1 MRKESR
7 TKKTIHVE
15 DGILDLGWDTLCELG
30 SHCGSIYGE
39 LGDGWTI
46 ERARG
51 REIKRTRWADRFRYY
66 SRRTTTIGSHRS
78 RGLMGLYDNKSPTI
92 IKGRHLSRYA

>member
-51 REIKRTRWADRFRYY
+51 REIKRTRWADRFVITADEPH
-66 SRRTTTIGSHRS
+66 SIGSHRS
-78 RGLMGLYDNKSPTI
+78 PGLMDLNNNKSPTI

>member
-39 LGDGWTI
+39 LGDG
-46 ERARG
+46 
-51 REIKRTRWADRFRYY
+51 
-66 SRRTTTIGSHRS
+66 
-78 RGLMGLYDNKSPTI
+78 
-92 IKGRHLSRYA
+92 